1 MALWLLFLIGLLW
14 PLVFRYRRR
23 HMYKLASVIPAPS
36 TDNPVLGIAHEL
48 AGNTEAAILWLLVYR
63 FRRRNMYRL
72 GALVPGC
79 SSEIPLLGI
88 THTLVGN
95 TEDIMT
101 TLQKYSYE
109 AMEHNGIIKGWLGH
123 ILYFVL
129 LNPVDL
135 ELVLKT
141 CMEKDD
147 LHRFLRKIIGNGGI
161 FAPGKGTFSIW
172 PYLTAYTLDS
182 VCETAMGVKI
192 NAQENPDST
201 FLKNLNR
208 LLNLI
213 CERIFHLWLQPEW
226 MFKLFPQYKEHERC
240 MKQLHDFTDDVI
252 RKKRIELEV
261 EQKNKTEVDYE
272 YDLGLYKRKTFLDLL
287 ITLSGG
293 SDGYTNEELR
303 EEVLTLTIAGTD
315 TSAVALGFTLK
326 LLGKYP
332 EIQEKVYQELR
343 DVFGDT
349 DRPLVKEDLTK
360 MKYLERVVKESLRL
374 FPPVPFIIRKVLE
387 DIKLPSG
394 HVLPGGSGIVI
405 SIWGI
410 HRDPKYWGP
419 DAEHFDPDRF
429 LPERFNLAHG
439 CSYMPFSS
447 GPRNCLGYQYALM
460 SVKAALSGILRNYK
474 VVGKVEDGPV
484 PKIRVKLD
492 IMMKAVDGYQLEL
505 EKRATKAA

>member
-123 ILYFVL
+123 ILYF
-129 LNPVDL
+129 
-135 ELVLKT
+135 
-141 CMEKDD
+141 
-147 LHRFLRKIIGNGGI
+147 
-161 FAPGKGTFSIW
+161 GKGTFSIW